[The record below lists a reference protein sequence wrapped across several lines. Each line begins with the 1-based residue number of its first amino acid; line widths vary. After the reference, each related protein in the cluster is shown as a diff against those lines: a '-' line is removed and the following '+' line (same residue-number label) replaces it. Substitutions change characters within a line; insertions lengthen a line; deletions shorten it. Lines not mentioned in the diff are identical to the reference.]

1 MERQDLTIAS
11 HGTPI
16 AAYVYRPTSNG
27 PAPCI
32 VMAHGFTA
40 TRDQALP
47 HYAERFVGAGYAV
60 VLFDYRHFGASG
72 GEPRQLL
79 DIRKQHQDWATAI
92 AYARGLEFVDPARI
106 VLWGS
111 SFSGGH
117 VVAVGAKDP
126 NVKAVLAQVPF
137 GDGLATLLSFPLK
150 PTLQI
155 AALAVWDQVGAV
167 LGRRPV
173 MVRTAGTPD
182 GPLALLTAPEAVPG
196 FASIDPPDSL
206 WRNEFTARLMLRIP
220 FYRPVALARKLTAP
234 LLVSVADEDATV
246 PPGPAVKMAE
256 AAPRGEVVRYPI
268 GHFEVYTGAA
278 FEIAI
283 SDQLSFLK
291 EHVPA

>member
-1 MERQDLTIAS
+1 MDRQDLTFDS

-16 AAYVYRPTSNG
+16 AAYVYRPIGTG

-32 VMAHGFTA
+32 VMAHGFSA

-47 HYAERFVGAGYAV
+47 HYAERFVSEGYAV

-79 DIRKQHQDWATAI
+79 DIKKQHQDWVSAI
-92 AYARGLEFVDPARI
+92 AYARGLDFVDPARI

-126 NVKAVLAQVPF
+126 NVKAVLAQVPY
-137 GDGLATLLSFPLK
+137 GDGLATVLSFPLLSNLK
-150 PTLQI
+150 ITGL
-155 AALAVWDQVGAV
+155 ALLDQLGSLVG
-167 LGRRPV
+167 RKPV
-173 MVRTAGTPD
+173 MVTVAAKPGE
-182 GPLALLTAPEAVPG
+182 LAVLTDAEALPG
-196 FASIDPPDSL
+196 FLSIDPPDSL
-206 WRNEFTARLMLRIP
+206 WRNEFGAKLFLRIP
-220 FYRPVALARKLTAP
+220 FYRPVTAARKLQAP
-234 LLVSVADEDATV
+234 LLISVADNDKTV
-246 PPGPAVKMAE
+246 PPNAAVKMGE
-256 AAPRGEVVRYPI
+256 VAPRGEVVRYPI
-268 GHFEVYTGAA
+268 GHFDVYTGPE

-283 SDQLSFLK
+283 VDQISFLK

>member
-1 MERQDLTIAS
+1 MERHDLTIDVR
-11 HGTPI
+11 GTPI
-16 AAYVYRPTSNG
+16 AAYVYRPTSIG

-47 HYAERFVGAGYAV
+47 HYAERFVGEGYAV

-79 DIRKQHQDWATAI
+79 DISKQHQDWTAAI
-92 AYARGLEFVDPARI
+92 AFARGLDFVDPARI

-117 VVAVGAKDP
+117 VVAMGVKDP

-137 GDGLATLLSFPLK
+137 GDGLATLRSFPLK

-155 AALAVWDQVGAV
+155 AGLAIWDQLGAL
-167 LGRRPV
+167 LGREPV
-173 MVRTAGTPD
+173 MVTAAGKK
-182 GPLALLTAPEAVPG
+182 GELAILTAEEALPG
-196 FASIDPPDSL
+196 FLSIDPPNSL
-206 WRNEFTARLMLRIP
+206 WRNEFSARLLLRIP
-220 FYRPVALARKLTAP
+220 FYRPVALARKLLMP
-234 LLVSVADEDATV
+234 LLVSVAEKDETV
-246 PPGPAVKMAE
+246 PPGPAIKMAA
-256 AAPRGEVVRYPI
+256 AAPLGEIVRYPI

-278 FEIAI
+278 FEAAI
-283 SDQLSFLK
+283 VDQISFLK
-291 EHVPA
+291 EHVPV